1 MKESAILEDLEK
13 IAGQHKIRITVANL
27 KKYAYFMKSGLCRVR
42 GEYRVIL
49 DKHLH
54 LSEKIDVL
62 IDALQH
68 FDVEA
73 APLDPVVRRLL
84 EKKHLSGQ
92 PELFHPGTQA
102 HSEAAVN
109 PAVLPQ

>member
-13 IAGQHKIRITVANL
+13 IAGQHKIRITTANL
-27 KKYAYFMKSGLCRVR
+27 KKYGYFMKSGLCRVR

-84 EKKHLSGQ
+84 EKKPQSEQ
-92 PELFHPGTQA
+92 PELFHPGTKK

-109 PAVLPQ
+109 

>member
-13 IAGQHKIRITVANL
+13 IAGQHKIRITTANL

-73 APLDPVVRRLL
+73 APLDPIVRRLL
-84 EKKHLSGQ
+84 EKKPQSEQ
-92 PELFHPGTQA
+92 SELFHPGTKT

-109 PAVLPQ
+109 